1 MQQLRSKNTFW
12 EKLVQR
18 GKKIFSLITDN
29 RTPSCKRLTWK
40 FSTFFDKMIKERE
53 NRSYFLTASI
63 LTRHRLSPPARS
75 AVVVFSL
82 PSLHWQSWPS
92 KERREQWVLRASI
105 ISRTIPRNFVSLESE
120 YPVCKTNQP
129 TLFRSEDFRSARQ
142 WDQPTMLHYRTV
154 LRNKPLNIKHP
165 VLKTTT
171 QHDKKNTKTRSGF
184 TRRQC
189 AASICLVTSEWSL
202 VETIRKK
209 KDGCKKSNDSVR
221 PRSPYSHC
229 SQS

>member
-1 MQQLRSKNTFW
+1 MPD
-12 EKLVQR
+12 
-18 GKKIFSLITDN
+18 G

-40 FSTFFDKMIKERE
+40 FLTFVGKMIKERE
-53 NRSYFLTASI
+53 NRSYFLTAST

-82 PSLHWQSWPS
+82 PPLHWQSWPS
-92 KERREQWVLRASI
+92 EERREQWVLHASI
-105 ISRTIPRNFVSLESE
+105 ISRTTPRKFVSLESE

-142 WDQPTMLHYRTV
+142 WDQPNMLHYITV

-165 VLKTTT
+165 VLKATT
-171 QHDKKNTKTRSGF
+171 QHAKKNTKTRSRF

-189 AASICLVTSEWSL
+189 AASICLVTSESTL
-202 VETIRKK
+202 VETVRKK
-209 KDGCKKSNDSVR
+209 KKWMQKK
-221 PRSPYSHC
+221 
-229 SQS
+229 